1 MEEALQILMG
11 QIDDIKD
18 KISNIEYLNISNQI
32 QSLYKLKSNEHKITF
47 YVSNETVSD
56 DDDDDDDDNN
66 ESEIKSEGELE
77 EEDESEIKSDD
88 SDDDVSELSESE
100 YENMTEEQIIE
111 RSKMLREKVKLM
123 DSELERL
130 HEIKDSLLQSDLEV
144 KCECT
149 NIFTCFVCPKTCKNY
164 DIICK
169 LCPLFKNMIEH
180 ASETKYSLPIKITY
194 VENDENKDVANTLRY
209 LFNYYKNIDL
219 LSDRFIGLIGCIS
232 VILNN
237 YISVIDANSRFLE
250 ITLSKIDQI
259 LDHYQKHQSETNKN
273 LIQYFETTPE
283 ETMKII
289 FTWKNL
295 IQEKLSLLELLNI
308 EY

>member
-1 MEEALQILMG
+1 MEEALQILMS

-18 KISNIEYLNISNQI
+18 KISNSEYLNISNQI
-32 QSLYKLKSNEHKITF
+32 QSLYKLKSSSEHKITF
-47 YVSNETVSD
+47 YVSNETLSD
-56 DDDDDDDDNN
+56 DDDDDDDDN
-66 ESEIKSEGELE
+66 
-77 EEDESEIKSDD
+77 ESEIKSDD
-88 SDDDVSELSESE
+88 DSDDDITELSESE

-111 RSKMLREKVKLM
+111 RATMLREKVKLM

-149 NIFTCFVCPKTCKNY
+149 NVFNCFVCPKTCKNY

-180 ASETKYSLPIKITY
+180 TSETKYSLPIKITD

-209 LFNYYKNIDL
+209 LFNYYKNIDVL
-219 LSDRFIGLIGCIS
+219 DRFIGMFVCIS

-237 YISVIDANSRFLE
+237 YVPELNNINFLNVT
-250 ITLSKIDQI
+250 IKKIDQI
-259 LDHYQKHQSETNKN
+259 LDHYQSQSQNQEQKSLCDKK
-273 LIQYFETTPE
+273 LIEYFDTTPE
-283 ETMKII
+283 VSMQIVS
-289 FTWKNL
+289 TWKNL
-295 IQEKLSLLELLNI
+295 IQEKLSLLEFLNI
-308 EY
+308 DY